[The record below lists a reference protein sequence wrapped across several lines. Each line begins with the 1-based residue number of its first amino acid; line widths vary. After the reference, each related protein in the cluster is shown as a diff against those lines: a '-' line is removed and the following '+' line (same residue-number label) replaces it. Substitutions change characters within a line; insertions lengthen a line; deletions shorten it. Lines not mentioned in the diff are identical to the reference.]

1 MRQRILSSVGVVVIG
16 VVPMVLGGPVFAVL
30 MAALG
35 LLGYSE
41 FVRLGRNLGARD
53 SAGTV
58 IGYVVIATFAT
69 AALTSPSMIVTLG
82 ILTIAA
88 FAPLLAALAQPDQPA
103 AITGASLVTM
113 GSLYLGLPVFTSIAL
128 RGASGLVDLQWLI
141 SLTESG
147 AIFWQAAPRGL
158 AWTALVVFTIW
169 VGDSAAY
176 LGGRSLGRRPLAP
189 RISPKKTIE
198 GSLAGLLGSA
208 LTAWLCATVFGL
220 NLPPVVAL
228 GFGLLIG
235 MSGQF
240 GDLIESLIKRRAGVK
255 DSGTLIPG
263 HGGIL
268 DRIDA
273 LLLAFPVAWF
283 AIALVDG
290 SLP

>member
-1 MRQRILSSVGVVVIG
+1 MRQRVISSVAVVVIG
-16 VVPMVLGGPVFAVL
+16 VVPMILGGPVFAAL
-30 MAALG
+30 MTALG
-35 LLGYSE
+35 LLGYAE

-58 IGYVVIATFAT
+58 IGFVVIATFAI
-69 AALTSPSMIVTLG
+69 AALTNPSMIVTLG
-82 ILTIAA
+82 IVTIAA
-88 FAPLLAALAQPDQPA
+88 FAPLMAALAQPDQPGA
-103 AITGASLVTM
+103 ATGASLVTT
-113 GSLYLGLPVFTSIAL
+113 GALYLGLPVFAAITL
-128 RGASGLVDLQWLI
+128 RGSIGTIDSQWLI
-141 SLTESG
+141 SLSEAGSF
-147 AIFWQAAPRGL
+147 FWQAAPRGL

-176 LGGRSLGRRPLAP
+176 LGGRSLGRHPLAP
-189 RISPKKTIE
+189 RISPKKTVE
-198 GSLAGLLGSA
+198 GSVAGLLGSA

-220 NLPPVVAL
+220 NLPIAVAL

-235 MSGQF
+235 ISGQL
-240 GDLIESLIKRRAGVK
+240 GDLVESLIKRRAGVK
-255 DSGTLIPG
+255 DSGNLIPG

-290 SLP
+290 SLS